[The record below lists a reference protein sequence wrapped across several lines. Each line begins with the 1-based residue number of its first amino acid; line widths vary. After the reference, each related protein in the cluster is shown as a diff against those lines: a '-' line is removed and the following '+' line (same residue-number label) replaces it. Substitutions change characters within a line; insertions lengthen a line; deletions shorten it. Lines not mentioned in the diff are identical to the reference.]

1 VREGSSLK
9 EPVYERPATKYDGWY
24 KLGHPP
30 ARLTSHNQQSWLIIE
45 AILTAYGKAYF
56 WDLVYAC
63 RHHRHC
69 GRTKQDKGAQ
79 SWIRYCI
86 RSGWLEPVD

>member
-1 VREGSSLK
+1 MK
-9 EPVYERPATKYDGWY
+9 APTYDQQKTKYKGWY
-24 KLGHPP
+24 KLGHTPE
-30 ARLTSHNQQSWLIIE
+30 RLTLHNLQSWRIIE
-45 AILTAYGKAYF
+45 AIMAAFGKAYF

-63 RHHRHC
+63 RLHRHC

-86 RSGWLEPVD
+86 RSGWLERVE